1 MFFAVDFVGTLVFMQ
16 ERKNN
21 SNSENQL
28 FSGDDEAVYFWRLFA
43 VNSI

>member
-1 MFFAVDFVGTLVFMQ
+1 MFFAVDFCRDACFYAG
-16 ERKNN
+16 EENN

-28 FSGDDEAVYFWRLFA
+28 FSGDDEAVYFLRLFA